1 MSRDYK
7 QHTLEVFFYIYM
19 AVDVPSHSYITAP
32 GFNAH
37 WVMIIIVA
45 IETASLSI
53 KIKSLG
59 YALFVHEGCTHICHF
74 IFVNFKRKTIMAKPK
89 PKINA

>member
-7 QHTLEVFFYIYM
+7 QHTLEVFFLIIYM

-74 IFVNFKRKTIMAKPK
+74 IFVNFKKKQSWLNPNQK
-89 PKINA
+89 